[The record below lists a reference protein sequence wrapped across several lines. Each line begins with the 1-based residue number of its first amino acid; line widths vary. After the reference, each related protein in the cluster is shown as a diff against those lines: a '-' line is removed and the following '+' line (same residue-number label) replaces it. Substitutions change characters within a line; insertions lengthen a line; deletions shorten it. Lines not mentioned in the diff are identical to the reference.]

1 MEVQF
6 PDANARGGFGQ
17 PDQAV
22 VDGGMVPLA
31 YKRTGGL
38 VGIANVHAQAE
49 TRREEKAFFM
59 AEGDQYRFT
68 IFNAVTVGRR
78 KGIVLACGQDALNLA
93 PLQFAGIVAQHCLGV
108 MISEQDHAVVVDA
121 DQGSTF
127 GTLRG
132 VGTVSTDKEFFH
144 DGKASAKL
152 WRERANVIPLLFFCR
167 FCHDSVIILIMVSER
182 TSPAESP

>member
-1 MEVQF
+1 MI
-6 PDANARGGFGQ
+6 
-17 PDQAV
+17 
-22 VDGGMVPLA
+22 PLA
-31 YKRTGGL
+31 YKCAGGL

-49 TRREEKAFFM
+49 TRCEEKAFLV
-59 AEGDQYRFT
+59 AEGDQYRLA
-68 IFNAVTVGRR
+68 IFNSVAMGRC

-93 PLQFAGIVAQHCLGV
+93 TLQFAGVVAQHCLGV
-108 MISEQDHAVVVDA
+108 MISEQDDAVVVDA

-127 GTLRG
+127 GTLGG

-152 WRERANVIPLLFFCR
+152 WQERANVLPLLFFCR